1 MNLFFKII
9 SYIFQPLLI
18 PTFSVVMLMQLSI
31 YDVVGNYYKIF
42 AIFGTFLFTAFLPA
56 LPILIMYHKGQIK
69 DLFISEK
76 KDRTIPYLF
85 AFLSYL
91 FWIIFLSQIL
101 DFPTSFVAIA
111 IGTVISIF
119 LMIFINLKWKISAHG
134 AGMGGFVGALI
145 AVSFILNINPL
156 SLIILS
162 LIISALVIISRIYLK
177 AHTFSQALAGF
188 SLGAACVILSS
199 FIYSFFK

>member
-1 MNLFFKII
+1 MNLFFKTI

-18 PTFSVVMLMQLSI
+18 PTFGAILLMQLSI
-31 YDVVGNYYKIF
+31 FDVVGSNYKLF
-42 AIFGTFLFTAFLPA
+42 AIIGTFVFTAFLPA
-56 LPILIMYHKGQIK
+56 LPILIMYYKGQIK
-69 DLFISEK
+69 DLFISDK

-101 DFPTSFVAIA
+101 DFPTYFVVID
-111 IGTVISIF
+111 IGKLISIF
-119 LMIFINLKWKISAHG
+119 LMILINLKWKISAHS

-145 AVSFILNINPL
+145 TVSFILNINPL
-156 SLIILS
+156 PLIILS

-177 AHTFSQALAGF
+177 AHTFSQTLAGF
-188 SLGAACVILSS
+188 FLGAACVVLSS
-199 FIYSFFK
+199 FIYSIF